1 MVKLDYELEEGM
13 LVVKCLTPCPY
24 TEDWVGSNFC
34 TQDCDKFYAEGR
46 EQFVLC
52 KGDESWS
59 CNGEILKDGKWEGM

>member
-34 TQDCDKFYAEGR
+34 TEDCDKFYAEGR
-46 EQFVLC
+46 EKFVLC
-52 KGDESWS
+52 KGDE
-59 CNGEILKDGKWEGM
+59 E